1 MSTGPRIFDLTFRA
15 VDCIVP
21 PDSADLAKEKDGGA
35 VKRRVVAITEGTWND
50 TVFRADELA
59 KVPENT
65 ERRKGRNA
73 QEGLN
78 VPLVIDHS
86 DDILKRV
93 GTTLAMTAGGV
104 EKDGKELTAVILDH
118 EFQQITSV
126 QKDVAALV
134 KAKPDEI
141 LFSIRAGGDLK
152 YDGVTGEYYWTDLW
166 IDHNSIVTDPACA
179 NTGIVEELSK
189 KSDSPFYAADKNL
202 TGMEPADFEKRLTSL
217 EQSVGKIVSYQEKLI
232 ADQAAKDQAAAQ
244 EDLMERADTLAAIF
258 ALDPEAPRPFLKT
271 LNKDQLKTY
280 KADLERRK
288 AAAAPPAPPADGK
301 GQAGGAA
308 PTELSLE
315 QKATKFL
322 EG

>member
-1 MSTGPRIFDLTFRA
+1 MSTGSRIFDLTFRA

-21 PDSADLAKEKDGGA
+21 PDTADLAKEKEGGA
-35 VKRRVVAITEGTWND
+35 VKRRVVAITEGKWND
-50 TVFRADELA
+50 TVFRPDELD

-65 ERRKGRNA
+65 ERRKGRDARKN
-73 QEGLN
+73 LN

-86 DDILKRV
+86 DDLLKRI
-93 GTTLAMTAGGV
+93 GTTLAMTTGTV
-104 EKDGKELTAVILDH
+104 EKDGKQIKALILDH
-118 EFQQITSV
+118 EFQQTTSV
-126 QKDVAALV
+126 QKDVVALV

-152 YDGVTGEYYWTDLW
+152 YDGVTSEYYWTDLW
-166 IDHNSIVTDPACA
+166 VDHNSVVTSPACA
-179 NTGIVEELSK
+179 NTGIVEELAK
-189 KSDSPFYAADKNL
+189 KRSDSPFYVAPENL

-217 EQSVGKIVSYQEKLI
+217 EQSVGKIVSYQEKQI
-232 ADQAAKDQAAAQ
+232 ADQAAKEQAAAQ

-288 AAAAPPAPPADGK
+288 AAAAPPADGK

-308 PTELSLE
+308 STELSLE
-315 QKATKFL
+315 QKAAKFL

>member
-21 PDSADLAKEKDGGA
+21 PDSADLAKEKEGGT
-35 VKRRVVAITEGTWND
+35 VKRRVVAITEGKWND
-50 TVFRADELA
+50 TVFRPDELD

-65 ERRKGRNA
+65 ERRKGRDARKN
-73 QEGLN
+73 LN

-86 DDILKRV
+86 DDLLKRIGLTLSMTT
-93 GTTLAMTAGGV
+93 GTV
-104 EKDGKELTAVILDH
+104 EKDGKQIKALILDH
-118 EFQQITSV
+118 EFQQTTSV

-134 KAKPDEI
+134 KAAPDEI

-152 YDGVTGEYYWTDLW
+152 YDGVTSEYYWTDLW
-166 IDHNSIVTDPACA
+166 VDHNSVVTSPACA

-189 KSDSPFYAADKNL
+189 KSDSPFYVAGKNL
-202 TGMEPADFEKRLTSL
+202 TGMEPADFEKRLASL
-217 EQSVGKIVSYQEKLI
+217 EQSVGKIVSYQEQRI
-232 ADQAAKDQAAAQ
+232 ADRAAKEQAAAQ

-288 AAAAPPAPPADGK
+288 ASTTPSADGK
-301 GQAGGAA
+301 GQAGAA
-308 PTELSLE
+308 PTELSLD
-315 QKATKFL
+315 QKAAKFL

>member
-21 PDSADLAKEKDGGA
+21 PDSADLAKEKEGGA
-35 VKRRVVAITEGTWND
+35 IKRRVVAITEGKWND
-50 TVFRADELA
+50 TVFRPDELD

-65 ERRKGRNA
+65 ERRKGRDA
-73 QEGLN
+73 QKNLN
-78 VPLVIDHS
+78 VSLVIDHS
-86 DDILKRV
+86 DDLLKRI
-93 GTTLAMTAGGV
+93 GSTFAMTTGTV
-104 EKDGKELTAVILDH
+104 EKDGKQIKALILDH

-152 YDGVTGEYYWTDLW
+152 YDGVTSEYYWTDLW
-166 IDHNSIVTDPACA
+166 VDHNSVVTSPACA

-202 TGMEPADFEKRLTSL
+202 TGMEPAIEERLTSL

-232 ADQAAKDQAAAQ
+232 ADQTAKEQAAAQ
-244 EDLMERADTLAAIF
+244 DDLMERADTIAAIF
-258 ALDPEAPRPFLKT
+258 ALDPEVNRPFLKT
-271 LNKDQLKTY
+271 LNKDQLKAY
-280 KADLERRK
+280 KTDLERRK
-288 AAAAPPAPPADGK
+288 ASTTPPADGK
-301 GQAGGAA
+301 GQAGGAGSA
-308 PTELSLE
+308 ELSLE
-315 QKATKFL
+315 QKAAKFL

>member
-1 MSTGPRIFDLTFRA
+1 MSTGPKIFDLTYRA

-21 PDSADLAKEKDGGA
+21 PDTADLAKEKDGGA
-35 VKRRVVAITEGTWND
+35 VKRRVVAITEGKWND
-50 TVFRADELA
+50 TVFRPDELD

-65 ERRKGRNA
+65 ERRKGRDARKN
-73 QEGLN
+73 LN

-86 DDILKRV
+86 DDLLKRI
-93 GTTLAMTAGGV
+93 GSTLAITTGTV
-104 EKDGKELTAVILDH
+104 EKDGKQIKALILDH
-118 EFQQITSV
+118 EFQQTTSV
-126 QKDVAALV
+126 QQDVAALV
-134 KAKPDEI
+134 KAAPDEI
-141 LFSIRAGGDLK
+141 LFSIRVGGDLK

-166 IDHNSIVTDPACA
+166 VDHNSIVTNPACA
-179 NTGIVEELSK
+179 NTGIVEELAK
-189 KSDSPFYAADKNL
+189 KRSDSPFYVAPENL

-232 ADQAAKDQAAAQ
+232 ADQAAKEQAAAQ

-288 AAAAPPAPPADGK
+288 AAAAPPADGK

-315 QKATKFL
+315 QKAAKFL

>member
-1 MSTGPRIFDLTFRA
+1 MSTGPKTFDLTYRA

-21 PDSADLAKEKDGGA
+21 PDTADLAKEKDGGA
-35 VKRRVVAITEGTWND
+35 VKRRVVAITEGKWND
-50 TVFRADELA
+50 TVFRPDELD

-65 ERRKGRNA
+65 ERRKGRDARKN
-73 QEGLN
+73 LN

-86 DDILKRV
+86 DDLLKRI
-93 GTTLAMTAGGV
+93 GSTLAITTGTV
-104 EKDGKELTAVILDH
+104 EKDGKQIKALILDH
-118 EFQQITSV
+118 EFQQTTSV

-134 KAKPDEI
+134 KAAPDEI

-166 IDHNSIVTDPACA
+166 VDHNSIVTNPACA
-179 NTGIVEELSK
+179 NTGIVEELAK
-189 KSDSPFYAADKNL
+189 KRSDSPFYVAPENL

-288 AAAAPPAPPADGK
+288 AAAAPPADGK

-308 PTELSLE
+308 STELSLE
-315 QKATKFL
+315 QKAAKFL

>member
-1 MSTGPRIFDLTFRA
+1 MSTGPKTFDLTYRA

-21 PDSADLAKEKDGGA
+21 PDTADLAKEKDGGV
-35 VKRRVVAITEGTWND
+35 VKRRVVAITEGKWND
-50 TVFRADELA
+50 TVFRSEELD

-65 ERRKGRNA
+65 ERRKGRDARKN
-73 QEGLN
+73 LN

-86 DDILKRV
+86 DDLLKRI
-93 GTTLAMTAGGV
+93 GSTLAITTGTV
-104 EKDGKELTAVILDH
+104 EKDGKQIKALILDH
-118 EFQQITSV
+118 EFQQTTSV

-134 KAKPDEI
+134 KAAPDEI

-166 IDHNSIVTDPACA
+166 VDHNSIVTNPACA

-189 KSDSPFYAADKNL
+189 KKSDSPFYVAPENL

-217 EQSVGKIVSYQEKLI
+217 EQSVGKIVSYQEKQI
-232 ADQAAKDQAAAQ
+232 ADQAAKEQAAAQ

-288 AAAAPPAPPADGK
+288 AAAAPPADGK

-308 PTELSLE
+308 STELSLE
-315 QKATKFL
+315 QKAAKFL

>member
-1 MSTGPRIFDLTFRA
+1 MSTGPRIFHLTFRA

-35 VKRRVVAITEGTWND
+35 IKRRVVAITEGKWND
-50 TVFRADELA
+50 TVFRSDELD

-65 ERRKGRNA
+65 ERRKGRDA
-73 QEGLN
+73 QKNLN
-78 VPLVIDHS
+78 VPLVLDHS
-86 DDILKRV
+86 DDVLKRV
-93 GTTLAMTAGGV
+93 GTTFGMATGTI
-104 EKDGKELTAVILDH
+104 EKDGKQIKALILDH
-118 EFQQITSV
+118 EIQEITSV
-126 QKDVAALV
+126 QKDIAALI

-152 YDGVTGEYYWTDLW
+152 YDGVTSEYYWTDLW
-166 IDHNSIVTDPACA
+166 VDHNSIVTDPACA
-179 NTGIVEELSK
+179 NTGIAEELSK
-189 KSDSPFYAADKNL
+189 RSDSPFYAAGKNL

-217 EQSVGKIVSYQEKLI
+217 EQSVGKIVSYQEKQI
-232 ADQAAKDQAAAQ
+232 ADQAAKEQAAAQ
-244 EDLMERADTLAAIF
+244 EDLMERADTIAAIF
-258 ALDPEAPRPFLKT
+258 ALDPEVPRPFLKT

-288 AAAAPPAPPADGK
+288 AAAAPPADGK

-308 PTELSLE
+308 STELSLE
-315 QKATKFL
+315 QKAAKFL

>member
-21 PDSADLAKEKDGGA
+21 PDSADLAKEKEGGA
-35 VKRRVVAITEGTWND
+35 IKRRVVAITEGKWND
-50 TVFRADELA
+50 TVFRPDELD

-65 ERRKGRNA
+65 ERRKGRDA
-73 QEGLN
+73 QKNLN
-78 VPLVIDHS
+78 VSLVIDHS
-86 DDILKRV
+86 DDLLKRI
-93 GTTLAMTAGGV
+93 GSTFAMTTGTV
-104 EKDGKELTAVILDH
+104 EKDGKQIKALILDH

-152 YDGVTGEYYWTDLW
+152 YDGVTSEYYWTDLW
-166 IDHNSIVTDPACA
+166 VDHNSVVTSPACA

-202 TGMEPADFEKRLTSL
+202 TGMEPAIEERLTSL

-232 ADQAAKDQAAAQ
+232 ADQTAKEQAAAQ
-244 EDLMERADTLAAIF
+244 DDLMERADTIAAIF
-258 ALDPEAPRPFLKT
+258 ALDPGVNRPFLKT
-271 LNKDQLKTY
+271 LNKDQLKAY
-280 KADLERRK
+280 KTDLERRK
-288 AAAAPPAPPADGK
+288 ASTTPPADGK
-301 GQAGGAA
+301 GQAGGAGSA
-308 PTELSLE
+308 ELSLE
-315 QKATKFL
+315 QKAAKFL

>member
-21 PDSADLAKEKDGGA
+21 PDSADLAKEKEGGA
-35 VKRRVVAITEGTWND
+35 VKRRVVAITEGKWND
-50 TVFRADELA
+50 TVFRPEELD

-65 ERRKGRNA
+65 ERMKGRDARNN
-73 QEGLN
+73 LN

-86 DDILKRV
+86 DDLLKRI
-93 GTTLAMTAGGV
+93 GTTLAMTTGTI
-104 EKDGKELTAVILDH
+104 EKDGKQIKALILDH
-118 EFQQITSV
+118 EFLQTTSV
-126 QKDVAALV
+126 QKDVVALV
-134 KAKPDEI
+134 KAAPDEI
-141 LFSIRAGGDLK
+141 LFSIRACGDLK
-152 YDGVTGEYYWTDLW
+152 YDGVTGEYYWTNLW
-166 IDHNSIVTDPACA
+166 VDHNSIVTSPACA
-179 NTGIVEELSK
+179 NTGIMEELAK
-189 KSDSPFYAADKNL
+189 KSDSPFYADPKNL
-202 TGMEPADFEKRLTSL
+202 TDMELADFERRLSSL

-232 ADQAAKDQAAAQ
+232 ADQAAKEQAAAQ

-271 LNKDQLKTY
+271 LNKDQLKAY

-288 AAAAPPAPPADGK
+288 AAAAPPADGK
-301 GQAGGAA
+301 GLAGGAA

-315 QKATKFL
+315 QKANKFL

>member
-1 MSTGPRIFDLTFRA
+1 MSTGPKTFDLTYRA

-21 PDSADLAKEKDGGA
+21 PDTADLAKEKDGGA
-35 VKRRVVAITEGTWND
+35 VKRRVVAITEGKWND
-50 TVFRADELA
+50 TVFRPDELD

-65 ERRKGRNA
+65 ERRKGRDARNN
-73 QEGLN
+73 LN

-86 DDILKRV
+86 DDLLKRI
-93 GTTLAMTAGGV
+93 GSTLAMTTGTI
-104 EKDGKELTAVILDH
+104 EKDGKQIKALILDH
-118 EFQQITSV
+118 EFQQTTSV

-134 KAKPDEI
+134 KAAPDEI

-166 IDHNSIVTDPACA
+166 VDHNSIVTSPACA
-179 NTGIVEELSK
+179 NTGIMDELAK
-189 KSDSPFYAADKNL
+189 KSDSPFYADPKNL
-202 TGMEPADFEKRLTSL
+202 TDMELADFERRLSSL

-232 ADQAAKDQAAAQ
+232 ADQAAKEQAAAQ

-271 LNKDQLKTY
+271 LNRDQLKAY

-288 AAAAPPAPPADGK
+288 AAAAPPADGK
-301 GQAGGAA
+301 GQAGGAV

-315 QKATKFL
+315 QKAIKFL

>member
-1 MSTGPRIFDLTFRA
+1 MSTGPQIFDLTFRA

-21 PDSADLAKEKDGGA
+21 PDSADLAKEKEGGA
-35 VKRRVVAITEGTWND
+35 VKRRVVAITEGKWND
-50 TVFRADELA
+50 TVFRPEELD

-65 ERRKGRNA
+65 ERRKGRDARKN
-73 QEGLN
+73 LN

-86 DDILKRV
+86 DDLLKRI
-93 GTTLAMTAGGV
+93 GTTIAMTTGTV
-104 EKDGKELTAVILDH
+104 EKDGKQIKALILDH
-118 EFQQITSV
+118 EFLQTTSV
-126 QKDVAALV
+126 QRDVVALV
-134 KAKPDEI
+134 KAAPDEI

-152 YDGVTGEYYWTDLW
+152 YDGVTGEYYWTNLW
-166 IDHNSIVTDPACA
+166 VDHNSIVTSPACA
-179 NTGIVEELSK
+179 NTGIMDELAK
-189 KSDSPFYAADKNL
+189 KSDSPFYADPKNL
-202 TGMEPADFEKRLTSL
+202 TDMELADFERRLSSL

-232 ADQAAKDQAAAQ
+232 ADQAAKEQAAAQ

-271 LNKDQLKTY
+271 LNRDQLKAY

-288 AAAAPPAPPADGK
+288 AAAAPPADGK

-315 QKATKFL
+315 QKANKFL